1 MGVNYEKVSETLKAL
16 AHPAR
21 LKIVA
26 GLLKDECNVAR
37 IQKVLG
43 LPQSTISQHL
53 RVLKNAGIIKG
64 RREGNK
70 TCYRVI
76 DVRVRKIVEIIK
88 REQIFFGALIV
99 LFIYANKAINYGV

>member
-1 MGVNYEKVSETLKAL
+1 MAVNYEKVSETLKAL

-21 LKIVA
+21 LKMVA
-26 GLLKDECNVAR
+26 GLIKNECNVGH

-76 DVRVRKIVEIIK
+76 DERVRKIIEIIRGK
-88 REQIFFGALIV
+88 
-99 LFIYANKAINYGV
+99 

>member
-1 MGVNYEKVSETLKAL
+1 MRINYEKVSEILKAL

-21 LKIVA
+21 LKMVV
-26 GLLKDECNVAR
+26 GLLRDECNVAQ

-53 RVLKNAGIIKG
+53 RVLKNADIIKG
-64 RREGNK
+64 RREGTK

-76 DVRVRKIVEIIK
+76 DARVRKIVQMIK
-88 REQIFFGALIV
+88 R
-99 LFIYANKAINYGV
+99 K

>member
-1 MGVNYEKVSETLKAL
+1 LAVNYEKVSDTLKAL

-26 GLLKDECNVAR
+26 GLLKDECNVAQ

-64 RREGNK
+64 RKEGTK
-70 TCYRVI
+70 ICYRVI

-88 REQIFFGALIV
+88 R
-99 LFIYANKAINYGV
+99 

>member
-1 MGVNYEKVSETLKAL
+1 MRVNYEQVSETLKAL

-21 LKIVA
+21 LKIVS
-26 GLLKDECNVAR
+26 GLLKDECNVGQ
-37 IQKVLG
+37 IQKVLR

-76 DVRVRKIVEIIK
+76 EARVRKIVGIIK
-88 REQIFFGALIV
+88 R
-99 LFIYANKAINYGV
+99 K

>member
-1 MGVNYEKVSETLKAL
+1 MAVNYEKVSDTLKAL

-21 LKIVA
+21 LKMVT
-26 GLLKDECNVAR
+26 GLIKDECNVAQ

-53 RVLKNAGIIKG
+53 RILKNADIIKG

-76 DVRVRKIVEIIK
+76 DARARKIVETVK
-88 REQIFFGALIV
+88 R
-99 LFIYANKAINYGV
+99 K

>member
-1 MGVNYEKVSETLKAL
+1 VAVNYEKVSEALKAL

-21 LKIVA
+21 LKMVA
-26 GLLKDECNVAR
+26 GLLKDECNVAQ

-43 LPQSTISQHL
+43 LPQSTVSQHL
-53 RVLKNAGIIKG
+53 RILKNADIIKG

-76 DVRVRKIVEIIK
+76 DARVRKIVEVIK
-88 REQIFFGALIV
+88 R
-99 LFIYANKAINYGV
+99 K

>member
-1 MGVNYEKVSETLKAL
+1 MAVNYEKLSETLKAL

-21 LKIVA
+21 LKMVVGI
-26 GLLKDECNVAR
+26 LKDECNVAK

-64 RREGNK
+64 RKEGTK
-70 TCYRVI
+70 TCYRVV
-76 DVRVRKIVEIIK
+76 DVRVREIAQIIK
-88 REQIFFGALIV
+88 R
-99 LFIYANKAINYGV
+99 K